1 MSGEKTH
8 FVLGDKLPT
17 VYDAAISIFEVATQ
31 PDLKKN
37 ISILAKNYVLYKN
50 MVLTSLTFT
59 IIRN

>member
-17 VYDAAISIFEVATQ
+17 VYDAAISIFNVATQ
-31 PDLKKN
+31 PDQKKN
-37 ISILAKNYVLYKN
+37 VSILAKNYVLYKN
-50 MVLTSLTFT
+50 IGFASLTFT